1 MRNKICLLG
10 MNDIEDFLNI
20 ISNVEGKIEVFNPNT
35 GYRVSGRSVLG
46 LVMASTE
53 WKGDTWID
61 SEKDIYSDIEKY
73 IVIADNDA
81 ANIHE

>member
-10 MNDIEDFLNI
+10 MNDINDFLDI
-20 ISNVEGKIEVFNPNT
+20 ISDIKGNIEVFNPTT
-35 GYRVSGRSVLG
+35 GHRVSARSTLG

-53 WKGDTWID
+53 WKGNTWIE
-61 SEKDIYSDIEKY
+61 SEKDIYNEIEKY